1 MYFTWHGN
9 KKLHSDMVDRVLDAP
24 INLYFDMTPTGRI
37 LNKFSKDLGVLD
49 LNLIFISG
57 TFYNSVYSLLAIII
71 MSIIIVPWIA
81 LFFPVIFI
89 IVIKLYRHSIDATKE
104 VKRIESVTKSPLLA
118 YLQETL
124 SGTSTIRAFKKKEHF
139 VENFHKLL
147 NNNIV
152 SLQWAEGVPFWF
164 AVRIDTIATAT
175 MTVIALFCVLFRNSV
190 DPVMLALLLTYSL
203 TVQSNTISSIRT
215 AMTLEAR
222 MVNAERVLSLLKV
235 PQENVAGELPLEEFK
250 TENPEWPS
258 QGLVEFQNVNLRYRP
273 TTEVVLKQL
282 SFTVNPGEKIG
293 IVGRTGA
300 GKSTICLSLS
310 RIVEILE
317 G

>member
-1 MYFTWHGN
+1 LLCTNLALTLFTISRVAADFLVGSWTTSADQHARFGYYCALYFTFTILTSFFVCCRVASLMYFTWHGN
-9 KKLHSDMVDRVLDAP
+9 KRLHSEMVDRVLDAP
-24 INLYFDMTPTGRI
+24 INLYFDQTPTGRI

-71 MSIIIVPWIA
+71 ISIIIVPWIA
-81 LFFPVIFI
+81 LFFPIIFI
-89 IVIKLYRHSIDATKE
+89 IVMKLYKHSIDATKE

-139 VENFHKLL
+139 VENFYKLL

-175 MTVIALFCVLFRNSV
+175 MTVIALFCVLFRNSA

-203 TVQSNTISSIRT
+203 TVQSNTI
-215 AMTLEAR
+215 
-222 MVNAERVLSLLKV
+222 
-235 PQENVAGELPLEEFK
+235 
-250 TENPEWPS
+250 
-258 QGLVEFQNVNLRYRP
+258 
-273 TTEVVLKQL
+273 
-282 SFTVNPGEKIG
+282 
-293 IVGRTGA
+293 
-300 GKSTICLSLS
+300 
-310 RIVEILE
+310 
-317 G
+317 